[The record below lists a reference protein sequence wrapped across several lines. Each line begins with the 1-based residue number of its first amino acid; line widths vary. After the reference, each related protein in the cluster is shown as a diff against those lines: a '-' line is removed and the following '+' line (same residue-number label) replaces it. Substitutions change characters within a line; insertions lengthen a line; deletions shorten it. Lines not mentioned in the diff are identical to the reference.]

1 MYRLLM
7 FLIVLSLI
15 PLSGSL
21 KSGGLHNF
29 TEKHGKLVRKK
40 WSGGGFEENSC
51 GLNDTG
57 VAENTS

>member
-1 MYRLLM
+1 M

-21 KSGGLHNF
+21 KSGGGHIY
-29 TEKHGKLVRKK
+29 TEKQGKLMRKA
-40 WSGGGFEENSC
+40 WGGGGFEESRSS
-51 GLNDTG
+51 LNDTG